1 MTVRIV
7 AVLLA
12 GAALLTGPASANGS
26 KNAALRPSATFRTG
40 KIALLAA
47 DGTRAAVAPAKRRPC
62 GSIVVW
68 DESRNRSSGFH
79 LRTNGCAG
87 DGVQAVALGGDQV
100 AWIEHGGGN
109 DLELNLFAAGL
120 RGGRARQLEF
130 QVNGDRAGGDPTGGW
145 VGNLVG
151 GGSVLAYNRWKVVC
165 ERPDPFSCGG
175 GDPQLRV
182 TDERLIRIASGRTA
196 TVLSGGPSDVLA
208 AAGGG
213 RLAVR
218 QADRVVTYTA
228 MGAPLASVADPDGT
242 IRGVGLTASAL
253 VLFRGAT
260 LDLYDPAS
268 GRPLKSIALGSAAG
282 ARVLLSA
289 TKTYALLAGARN
301 LVLVRLADGAR
312 ATVALPLLAQ
322 RALVGVRLTD
332 GGLFYAYNVRAATA
346 PGRVAFVRA
355 RTLASAF

>member
-1 MTVRIV
+1 MRVRTV
-7 AVLLA
+7 AVFLA
-12 GAALLTGPASANGS
+12 AAALLTGPASANLS
-26 KNAALRPSATFRTG
+26 KGAALRTTAIFRTG
-40 KIALLAA
+40 RIALLAA
-47 DGTRAAVAPAKRRPC
+47 DGSRAAVAPAKRRPC

-68 DESRNRSSGFH
+68 DTSRDRSSGFR

-87 DGVQAVALGGDQV
+87 DGVQALALGGDQV

-109 DLELNLFAAGL
+109 DLELNLFAARL
-120 RGGRARQLEF
+120 RGGRASQLEF
-130 QVNGDRAGGDPTGGW
+130 QVNGDRAGADPTGGW
-145 VGNLVG
+145 IGNLVG
-151 GGSVLAYNRWKVVC
+151 GGSALAYNRWKVLC
-165 ERPDPFSCGG
+165 GRPDPFSCGR

-182 TDERLIRIASGRTA
+182 TDARLIRIASGRTA
-196 TVLSGGPSDVLA
+196 TMLSGIASYGLV

-213 RLAVR
+213 RVAVR
-218 QADRVVTYTA
+218 QADRVATYTA
-228 MGAPLASVADPDGT
+228 TGAALASVADPDGT
-242 IRGVGLTASAL
+242 IRGVALTASAL

-268 GRPLKSIALGSAAG
+268 GREVKSIALGSAAG
-282 ARVLLSA
+282 ARDLLSA

-301 LVLVRLADGAR
+301 LELVRLADGAR
-312 ATVALPLLAQ
+312 ATAALPLLAQ

-332 GGLFYAYNVRAATA
+332 AGLFYAYNIRAGAA